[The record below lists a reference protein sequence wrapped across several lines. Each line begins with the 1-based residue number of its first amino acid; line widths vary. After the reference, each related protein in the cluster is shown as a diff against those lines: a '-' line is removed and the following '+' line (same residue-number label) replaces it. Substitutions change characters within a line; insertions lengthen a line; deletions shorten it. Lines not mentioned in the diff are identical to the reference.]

1 VAMTQSAPPQH
12 IFVVNNTPMILDLV
26 RELLEQERYRITTTN
41 FLPRTFDEIAALQPS
56 LLIIDLSIGE
66 QEGWQLLA
74 GLRQEAATRGI
85 PVIVFST
92 TPRLLEQA
100 AANEAVWGGDHF
112 LSVPFA
118 LDDLLRLI
126 RNLIGVP

>member
-1 VAMTQSAPPQH
+1 MMTGPAQPQH

-41 FLPRTFDEIAALQPS
+41 FLSQTFAEIAALQPN
-56 LLIIDLSIGE
+56 LLIVDLSLGE

-85 PVIVFST
+85 PVLVFST

-100 AANEAVWGGDHF
+100 AANQAVWGGDSF
-112 LSVPFA
+112 LSLPFA
-118 LDDLLRLI
+118 LDDLVRLI
-126 RNLIGVP
+126 RELIGVA

>member
-1 VAMTQSAPPQH
+1 VMRPSAQPQH
-12 IFVVNNTPMILDLV
+12 IFVVNSTPMILDLV
-26 RELLEQERYRITTTN
+26 RALLEHERYRVTTTN
-41 FLPRTFDEIAALQPS
+41 FLPRTFDQIAALQPS

-92 TPRLLEQA
+92 TPDLLAQA
-100 AANEAVWGGDHF
+100 AANEAMWGGDHF
-112 LSVPFA
+112 LSLPFE
-118 LDDLLRLI
+118 LDHLLRLI
-126 RNLIGVP
+126 HDLIGVL